1 MKRRDFFRNALGAG
15 IFLGTGLKLGAMTN
29 VSGNED
35 EANENY
41 DMVAIMGGEPDAMFD
56 KGIAAL
62 GGMQKFV
69 KPGQT
74 VVVKPNIG
82 WDKPVENAA
91 NTNPLLVKRIV
102 EHCFM
107 AGAKDVYVFDH
118 TCDKWDQCYKNSGIE
133 DAVKAA
139 GGTMVQADNE
149 RYYREIQIPNGK
161 NLKSALVHEKIL
173 DSDVFINVPILKSH
187 GGGKLTINMKNLMGV
202 VWNRGWWHGHNLH
215 QCIADCATEVKPDLN
230 VIDAYRVMMKNG
242 PRGVGPEDCV
252 IKKAQII
259 STDMVAGDAAAAKI
273 FGIAPEDVRYIN
285 YAHEMNAGTKDLES
299 LNIKRIKIS

>member
-1 MKRRDFFRNALGAG
+1 MKRRDFFRNAIGASL
-15 IFLGTGLKLGAMTN
+15 FLGTGMKLSALNQASTTN
-29 VSGNED
+29 E
-35 EANENY
+35 EAKNDY
-41 DMVAIMGGEPDAMFD
+41 DLVAIMGGEPEVMFD
-56 KGIAAL
+56 KGIAAI

-91 NTNPLLVKRIV
+91 NTNPKLVKRII
-102 EHCFM
+102 EHCFQ
-107 AGAKDVYVFDH
+107 AGAKDVFVFDH
-118 TCDKWDQCYKNSGIE
+118 TCDKWDRCYQTSGIE
-133 DAVKAA
+133 AAVKEA
-139 GGTMVQADNE
+139 GGTMIQANNE
-149 RYYREIQIPNGK
+149 QYYREIDIPNGK
-161 NLKSALVHEKIL
+161 NLKKTQVHEKIL

-187 GGGKLTINMKNLMGV
+187 GGGKLTINMKNLMGI

-215 QCIADCATEVKPDLN
+215 QCIADCATAIKPDLN
-230 VIDAYRVMMKNG
+230 IIDAYRVMMKNG

-259 STDMVAGDAAAAKI
+259 STDMVAGDAAASKI
-273 FGIAPEDVRYIN
+273 FGIEPEEVRYIN
-285 YAHEMNAGTKDLES
+285 YAHELNAGNKNLDK

>member
-1 MKRRDFFRNALGAG
+1 MRRRDFFRNALGAG
-15 IFLGTGLKLGAMTN
+15 IFLGTGMKLSAFNSSNSAEET
-29 VSGNED
+29 
-35 EANENY
+35 ANDY
-41 DMVAIMGGEPDAMFD
+41 DLVAIMGGEPAAMFD
-56 KGIAAL
+56 KGIAAI

-82 WDKPVENAA
+82 WDKPAENAA
-91 NTNPLLVKRIV
+91 NTNPDLVKRIV
-102 EHCFM
+102 EHCM
-107 AGAKDVYVFDH
+107 QAGAKDVFVFDH
-118 TCDKWDQCYKNSGIE
+118 TCDKWDRCYKNSGIE
-133 DAVKAA
+133 DAVKEA
-139 GGTMVQADNE
+139 GGTMIQANDE
-149 RYYREIQIPNGK
+149 QYYREIDIPKGK
-161 NLKSALVHEKIL
+161 NLKKAQVHEKIL

-215 QCIADCATEVKPDLN
+215 QCIADCATEIKPDLN
-230 VIDAYRVMMKNG
+230 VIDAYRVMMENG

-252 IKKAQII
+252 VKKAQII

-273 FGIAPEDVRYIN
+273 FGIEPEEVRYIN
-285 YAHEMNAGTKDLES
+285 YAHELNAGNKNLEQ